1 MINLLTII
9 VSRWHPIIKN
19 FKVLIRKILKIVLL
33 EGSNISASNEFENI
47 VNLILSFDILNKLL
61 CVASNLRM
69 RPIGNHLC
77 NRFPILAIDLE
88 PWGYEELPSMKT
100 SCSWAVHRPV
110 TEEEGSSFSSTW
122 STRESRSLGFIIF
135 RVKLIWFACPGWVID
150 WDSSV
155 ERFVQYSP

>member
-33 EGSNISASNEFENI
+33 KGSYISASNEFENI

-110 TEEEGSSFSSTW
+110 TEEAGSSFSST
-122 STRESRSLGFIIF
+122 
-135 RVKLIWFACPGWVID
+135 
-150 WDSSV
+150 
-155 ERFVQYSP
+155 